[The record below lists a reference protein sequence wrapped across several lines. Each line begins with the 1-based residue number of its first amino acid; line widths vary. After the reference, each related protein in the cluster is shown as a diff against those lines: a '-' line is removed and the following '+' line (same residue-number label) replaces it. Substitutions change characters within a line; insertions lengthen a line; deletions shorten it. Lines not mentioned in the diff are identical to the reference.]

1 MQKLFSRLILLPL
14 LAVVAMVSL
23 GTPAYA
29 ADTWLPTFDANRH
42 VYVDP
47 LLTNSSAAP
56 VNVSG
61 LEQEVVQ
68 AGRAHNLQIF
78 FIISQRGTE
87 NIPNAQF
94 GTQMVD
100 KIIARWQG
108 QPGFPSGN
116 YLILTVFRLPD
127 DWTKTARGYNPGP
140 TLRQWGVEGAVL
152 QGILDSNKGP
162 LGVND
167 VRGYA
172 RAVMAGVNSRIDQ
185 NIAAAERQRQQQ
197 IADAERQ
204 RQQEIADAERQRQ
217 QAIADAEAAKQRA
230 EQMET
235 IKNVTIVVGPPV
247 LVLLILGFL
256 FVRSRKRRSQA
267 EAVLNSSETIVNR
280 VGERYTE
287 LQDNCFGFLDSNK
300 GWDGVLKNRSLAEFK
315 AGLAL
320 YAQFTQAKLALSE
333 RFDQARTAF
342 DRQKNPFGTG
352 GYDKA
357 IELLTVA
364 EITVTGNELSVEQR
378 TLFGETVQSATYKLA
393 DLKTTMEALYN
404 QTKSTVL
411 GLKGAFDKTREN
423 KGDIERLLHEVDAL
437 KPVLS
442 ENGLE
447 FTPYKAPYDELVAQ
461 RDAFIAIMNSDPL
474 EATDDSQAVE
484 DGVTALRDTINQGI
498 AIKKSLADT
507 ETAIKTAET
516 KVATTRGQKAD
527 YVYPE
532 AGAKAADNAPATNLL
547 KEDKGNPDKQ
557 LAAARE
563 ALTNAL
569 ALTVAGKLAEATKA
583 KALAETKATEASNLV
598 DTILKARDFVQKE
611 VPNVRTALGKLTR
624 EIPAGDGA
632 VDELNAGFL
641 KKNFEG
647 QPAKLVTAKKVKEA
661 TEAELAKVRTAFFE
675 QRYLAAR
682 ELLEAVGHDIQD
694 ARNGIVEVETCLK
707 QLKGN
712 REHAKATVAS
722 ADDLAKSLQKKLE
735 ANKFTTSANTDDAY
749 ARLTPNLTR
758 QKQDVAQEIT
768 DWPAAHTASDQLLA
782 SYKAVDTAI
791 DEQKR
796 AYDLANTRISEVAT
810 GVESAA
816 AEVNHRFI
824 RRPAQNKLAEAQA
837 ALSQLRSDV
846 KVAKSDWNAIV
857 RRAEAGKGLTT
868 EVKALSTADRTAGA
882 AAEAAI
888 QRAEQK
894 IEGVSGR
901 SYSSSKSIGGSSKS
915 FGGNVHANTSS
926 AASTLASA
934 QSSLRNKDYENAKS
948 SADNA
953 YRAAEQAE
961 DRAEAE
967 TAALIAAAVAV
978 YEAEQERIRREE
990 QRKRDEERREQQ
1002 RRDDEAA
1009 AQRRRDDDN
1018 RRSSSS
1024 DFGGSSGSGSSG
1036 FSGGSGSG
1044 SSNFD

>member
-1 MQKLFSRLILLPL
+1 MQKLFSRLVLLPL
-14 LAVVAMVSL
+14 LAVVAMVSF

-29 ADTWLPTFDANRH
+29 ADTWLPAFDANRH

-78 FIISQRGTE
+78 FIISQRGSE
-87 NIPNAQF
+87 NIDNAQF
-94 GTQMVD
+94 GVTMID
-100 KIIARWQG
+100 KIVRQWSGA
-108 QPGFPSGN
+108 PGFPSDN
-116 YLILTVFRLPD
+116 YLILTVFRLPND
-127 DWTKTARGYNPGP
+127 VSKTARGHNPGP
-140 TLRQWGVEGAVL
+140 TLRQWGVDGAVL
-152 QGILDSNKGP
+152 QGILDNNKGR
-162 LGVND
+162 LAVND

-172 RAVMAGVNSRIDQ
+172 RAVMADVNARIDR
-185 NIAAAERQRQQQ
+185 NIADAERQRQQQ

-204 RQQEIADAERQRQ
+204 RQQEIADAERARQ
-217 QAIADAEAAKQRA
+217 QAIADAEAAKRRA

-235 IKNVTIVVGPPV
+235 VKNVTIIVGPPV

-267 EAVLNSSETIVNR
+267 EALLTSSETIVNR

-300 GWDGVLKNRSLAEFK
+300 GWEDVLKNRSLAEFK

-320 YAQFTQAKLALSE
+320 YARFTQAKLALSE
-333 RFDQARTAF
+333 QFDAAKTAF
-342 DRQKNPFGTG
+342 DRQRNPFATG
-352 GYDKA
+352 GYDEA
-357 IELLTVA
+357 IRLLTVA
-364 EITVTGNELSVEQR
+364 EIKVTGNELSVEQR
-378 TLFGETVQSATYKLA
+378 TLFGDTVQSATYKLA
-393 DLKTTMEALYN
+393 DLKTTMEELYN

-437 KPVLS
+437 KPVLA
-442 ENGLE
+442 ENGLA
-447 FTPYKAPYDELVAQ
+447 FTPYQPHYDELVAQ

-484 DGVTALRDTINQGI
+484 DGVTALRNTINQGI
-498 AIKKSLADT
+498 DIKKSLAET
-507 ETAIKTAET
+507 ESVIKTAET

-532 AGAKAADNAPATNLL
+532 AGAKAAENAPETNLL

-563 ALTNAL
+563 ALTKAL

-583 KALAETKATEASNLV
+583 KAEAEAKAAEASNLV

-647 QPAKLVTAKKVKEA
+647 QPAKLATAKKVKEA

-694 ARNGIVEVETCLK
+694 ARNGVVEVETCLK

-735 ANKFTTSANTDDAY
+735 ANKFTTSATTDDAY
-749 ARLTPNLTR
+749 SRLTPNLSR

-768 DWPAAHTASDQLLA
+768 DWPAAHTASDQILA
-782 SYKAVDTAI
+782 AYKAVDTAI

-796 AYDLANTRISEVAT
+796 AYDLANTRVSEVAT
-810 GVESAA
+810 GVEQAV

-857 RRAEAGKGLTT
+857 RRAEAAKGFAN
-868 EVKALSTADRTAGA
+868 EVKTLSTADRTAGA
-882 AAEAAI
+882 AAESAI

-901 SYSSSKSIGGSSKS
+901 SYSSSKSIGGSSRS
-915 FGGNVHANTSS
+915 FGGSVHANTSS

-934 QSSLRNKDYENAKS
+934 QSSLRNKDYEAAKS
-948 SADNA
+948 SADSA

-978 YEAEQERIRREE
+978 YEAEQRRIREEEERQRREE
-990 QRKRDEERREQQ
+990 QRRRDE
-1002 RRDDEAA
+1002 EAA
-1009 AQRRRDDDN
+1009 AQRRRDDDA
-1018 RRSSSS
+1018 RSSSSSSSFGGSSGSSSS
-1024 DFGGSSGSGSSG
+1024 DFGSSSSGSS
-1036 FSGGSGSG
+1036 